1 MKLRTITLLTA
12 LAQSL
17 ACVVNGASFV
27 SFAYYSVEY
36 SSRRP
41 DFFMSII
48 YWPIHVVAQAV
59 FAFFLFFL
67 FSKQVED

>member
-17 ACVVNGASFV
+17 ACVVNGAGFV
-27 SFAYYSVEY
+27 SFAYSSVEY

-41 DFFMSII
+41 DLMAII
-48 YWPIHVVAQAV
+48 YWPIRVVAQAV

-67 FSKQVED
+67 FSKQVDD

>member
-41 DFFMSII
+41 GLMSLI
-48 YWPIHVVAQAV
+48 YWPVHVVAQAV

-67 FSKQVED
+67 FSQQVDD

>member
-17 ACVVNGASFV
+17 ASVVSGVSFV

-36 SSRRP
+36 PSRRP
-41 DFFMSII
+41 DLSMSLIN
-48 YWPIHVVAQAV
+48 WPVHVVAQAV

-67 FSKQVED
+67 FSKQVDD